1 MRESYENRRRLWTR
15 VARPSEARP
24 RYNEERKRKGERFL
38 ALVPTIPWC
47 THHRV
52 INYLARPLIKKFS
65 SLAAATSLSL
75 DPLTSSMRRQRLGLF
90 SSFLFVTELS
100 TSSKEGRKLGELC
113 VFRKKLPTEDVTK
126 RTKRW
131 IMYQINAN
139 HSSDPSGIR
148 RPLWRLAYRSGK
160 QNLEIWLSKSLK
172 FVHSAANNSVESFEA
187 PSSKFHLA

>member
-1 MRESYENRRRLWTR
+1 MIKQPFKRRSSTGSLRGEWIFFPTRGVTLTRNMRESYENRRRLWTR

-75 DPLTSSMRRQRLGLF
+75 DPLTSSMRRQRLFFPRSCSLQNYQ
-90 SSFLFVTELS
+90 LLQK
-100 TSSKEGRKLGELC
+100 KEGNLANYASFGRNFRRK
-113 VFRKKLPTEDVTK
+113 T
-126 RTKRW
+126 
-131 IMYQINAN
+131 
-139 HSSDPSGIR
+139 
-148 RPLWRLAYRSGK
+148 
-160 QNLEIWLSKSLK
+160 
-172 FVHSAANNSVESFEA
+172 
-187 PSSKFHLA
+187 